1 MKPFNRAPSTV
12 TAYNLEDA
20 RAIARA
26 QMLTHA
32 HPDLNVRREPLP
44 HDAQSRTT
52 TARLVERVRTM
63 WPGVLGPLLPVV
75 CATVLWAASLP
86 GIDLS
91 RMNDLGLVSVLPP
104 ATYIA
109 LALLLCAFC
118 MAVSRRQL
126 NETVLLVE
134 VGILIVMLYGTT
146 ALIEQE
152 PRFPVAWRH
161 LGIAEYI
168 MRTGRVDPSLNAYFN
183 WPGFFILAAF
193 LTRVLGLQSAIGLVA
208 WAPVYFNLLYLA
220 PLVLFMR
227 AVTADRRLV
236 WLGVWVFYL
245 TNWIGQDYFSPQ
257 GFIYWLHLV
266 ILGVLLRWFAVPGE
280 ISVATLP
287 RWRAWWRPSTGESPA
302 PATPRE
308 RVGLLLL
315 VVVLYGAAVMSHQ
328 LTPFATL
335 AAVTALAAF
344 RCITPRGLPL
354 LLGLMLVTWI
364 GYMTVAYLAGHMA
377 GMLREIG
384 AVHEVVGADV
394 SEHLGGSTQH
404 AFIAHER
411 IMLTLAV
418 CGLAGLGVLRR
429 LHAGRQDLVP
439 LLLVV
444 APLPLLALQ
453 SYGGEMLLRVYLF
466 ALPPVACFVAATVFP
481 SSTQRTSWH
490 AAAVGALSC
499 MLLGGFLF
507 ARYGNERMDYIT
519 HREVKAIHHLYAIAP
534 PGSVIVGLSPYMP
547 WNDRA
552 IEQYDLESEFTLD
565 LQPSWARRPL
575 LERGDVQPV
584 VQKLQSYCPRRSY
597 FIVTREQMAAM
608 ELYSGVPHPQ
618 IVRLHEQLLATPRLR
633 LIFNNGDAQI
643 LVLRHGCAP

>member
-1 MKPFNRAPSTV
+1 MWHGGMGEGSCSWEWSLCPITSVTSTPYCRVAMKPFTRSPSTV
-12 TAYNLEDA
+12 TACSPEDP
-20 RAIARA
+20 RAIVRA
-26 QMLTHA
+26 ETLAHA

-44 HDAQSRTT
+44 HAVQSRTT
-52 TARLVERVRTM
+52 AARLVERVRM
-63 WPGVLGPLLPVV
+63 LWPGLLGPLLPVV

-86 GIDLS
+86 GVDLG

-118 MAVSRRQL
+118 MAVSRPQL
-126 NETVLLVE
+126 NETVLLVQ
-134 VGILIVMLYGTT
+134 VGVLIVMLYGTT
-146 ALIEQE
+146 TLIEQE

-161 LGIAEYI
+161 VGIAEYT

-183 WPGFFILAAF
+183 WPGFFILTAF
-193 LTRVLGLQSAIGLVA
+193 LTRVLGLESAIGLVG

-227 AVTADRRLV
+227 AVTADRRLL

-257 GFIYWLHLV
+257 AFIFWLHLV

-280 ISVATLP
+280 SSVTTLP
-287 RWRAWWRPSTGESPA
+287 RWRAWWRPSTGESTA
-302 PATPRE
+302 PATPGQ

-344 RCITPRGLPL
+344 RRITLRGLPL
-354 LLGLMLVTWI
+354 LMGVMLVTWI

-377 GMLREIG
+377 GTVREIG
-384 AVHEVVGADV
+384 AVHEAVNADL
-394 SEHLGGSTQH
+394 SGHFRGSAQH
-404 AFIAHER
+404 AFIVHER

-418 CGLAGLGVLRR
+418 CVLAGLGVLRR
-429 LHAGRQDLVP
+429 LHAGQQDLSP
-439 LLLVV
+439 LLLTV
-444 APLPLLALQ
+444 APLPLFALQ
-453 SYGGEMLLRVYLF
+453 SYGGEMLLRIYLF
-466 ALPPVACFVAATVFP
+466 PLPAAAYFVAATAFP
-481 SSTQRTSWH
+481 SSTQRMSWH
-490 AAAVGALSC
+490 AAAVGALSA

-519 HREVKAIHHLYAIAP
+519 HREVQAIHHLYAIAP
-534 PGSVIVGLSPYMP
+534 PGSVLVGLMP
-547 WNDRA
+547 N
-552 IEQYDLESEFTLD
+552 I
-565 LQPSWARRPL
+565 P
-575 LERGDVQPV
+575 
-584 VQKLQSYCPRRSY
+584 
-597 FIVTREQMAAM
+597 
-608 ELYSGVPHPQ
+608 
-618 IVRLHEQLLATPRLR
+618 
-633 LIFNNGDAQI
+633 
-643 LVLRHGCAP
+643 